1 MKKKI
6 SKELKEWV
14 ILITVVGVLF
24 LTGWYKDVA
33 GLLQRGLLETGLIQ
47 PDTEVE
53 SRKAAYDFELIDKDG
68 KTVNFSSFQEE
79 TVFMNIWATW
89 CPPCIAEMPDI
100 NDLYGKVG
108 DDVKFVM
115 ISVDEEP
122 TTALAFLKSKGFD
135 FPVYF
140 LKNGLPKTYSS
151 SSIPTTYV
159 ISPEGQIVSEHSG
172 MAKYDTEK
180 FRNFL
185 KELTE
190 PKRSS

>member
-1 MKKKI
+1 MKI
-6 SKELKEWV
+6 SKELKEWI

-47 PDTEVE
+47 PDTEIE
-53 SRKAAYDFELIDKDG
+53 KRRADYNFDLINEEG
-68 KTVNFSSFQEE
+68 ETVNFSSFQEE

-100 NDLYGKVG
+100 SDLYEKMG

-122 TTALAFLKSKGFD
+122 TTALAFIKSKGFD

-140 LKNGLPKTYSS
+140 LKSGLPQPYSS
-151 SSIPTTYV
+151 QSIPTTYV
-159 ISPEGQIVSEHSG
+159 ISPEGKIVSEHRG

-185 KELTE
+185 KELTQL
-190 PKRSS
+190 KRSS